1 MNRKNTIIA
10 VLMIVALLGVGYYYF
25 SKVKQTTTPTNPS
38 FGDGTGTTIIGG
50 LPAPTGES
58 DFTPGSSDL
67 LPRLYELHKTAVAGT
82 TFTETGSGA
91 NLSISA
97 RYVDRSLGNIF
108 DTPLSSYVETRI
120 VNETRPGIS
129 EAFWTNNGKTVVMR
143 YLEGEDRDAIITR
156 IINIT
161 ETQATDTGD
170 TSDSFFKT
178 EEISLPDYISFTTTS
193 GDNSNKIFYLENTG
207 VSALGHLTSSKGGIS
222 KIFESAI
229 TEWLPQFP
237 NKNLIT
243 LTTKPSE
250 SVPGYM
256 FFLNPTTKSLNKVL
270 SGINGLTTLTNKDGK
285 FVLYSESIGGLPELS
300 VYDTIKKTSSQLSLK
315 TLPEKCVWSSKESH
329 IAYCAVPLNPQ
340 KTSYPDAWYQGRVS
354 FSDELVRVDA
364 KTNTS
369 EPIMS
374 PSTFTER
381 TMDII
386 NPTLSSNDSY
396 ILFMNKTSGTPWV
409 YKLKDSQ

>member
-10 VLMIVALLGVGYYYF
+10 VIMIVVLLGAGYYYF
-25 SKVKQTTTPTNPS
+25 SKVKQADITNPS

-50 LPAPTGES
+50 LPTPIDKT
-58 DFTPGSSDL
+58 DFTTGSSDQ
-67 LPRLYELHKTAVAGT
+67 LPRLYELHKTAVAGI
-82 TFTETGSGA
+82 TFTETGSGQS
-91 NLSISA
+91 LTLSA
-97 RYVDRSLGNIF
+97 RYIDRSLGNIF

-120 VNETRPGIS
+120 VNETRPRIS

-143 YLEGEDRDAIITR
+143 YLDGEDQDTIVTR

-161 ETQATDTGD
+161 ETKTTDTVD
-170 TSDSFFKT
+170 TSNTFFKT
-178 EEISLPDYISFTTTS
+178 EEISLPDYIPFTTIS

-207 VSALGHLTSSKGGIS
+207 VSALGHLTSSKGGMS
-222 KIFESAI
+222 KIFESKI

-256 FFLNPTTKSLNKVL
+256 FFLNTTTKSLNKVL

-285 FVLYSESIGGLPELS
+285 FVLYSESVGGLPELS

-315 TLPEKCVWSSKESH
+315 TLPEKCVWSSRESH

-354 FSDELVRVDA
+354 FSDELVRVNA

-369 EPIMS
+369 EQVMS
-374 PSTFTER
+374 PSTFTGR
-381 TMDII
+381 TLDII

-396 ILFMNKTSGTPWV
+396 ILFMNKISGTPWV